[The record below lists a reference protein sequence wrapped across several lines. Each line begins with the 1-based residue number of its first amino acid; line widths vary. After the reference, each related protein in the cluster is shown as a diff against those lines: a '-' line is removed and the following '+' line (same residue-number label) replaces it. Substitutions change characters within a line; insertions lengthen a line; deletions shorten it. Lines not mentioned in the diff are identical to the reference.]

1 MAAATIEIGATITV
15 GDLAE
20 KLSVPVTT
28 LIGELFKN
36 GMMITVNETVDFDT
50 AQIIVG
56 ELDLDIEITRKQD
69 SPDEV
74 VKREKSSADPNAKDR
89 PPVIAVM
96 GHVDHGKTS
105 LLDKIRGGHV
115 ADGESGGITQ
125 HISAYQ
131 IDHPLSSGPKGSK
144 THRKITFLDTP
155 GHEAFAAL
163 REHGALLTDLVVIVV
178 AADDGI
184 KPQTLEAIRFAKKA
198 GVKMIVAANKMDK
211 EGANLDR
218 LKGQLS
224 ENQLMPEDYGGDI
237 AVMPVSAMTGKGVDE
252 LIDMILLSTDVEELK
267 ALSTGPAKG
276 LVIESRMEQGRG
288 PIAVALVEHGLLKQ
302 GDFLVAGSAYGKAR
316 TVHDTE
322 GKIIKTAGPSTP
334 VLISGFKSLP
344 DFGDVFEV
352 VKSEK
357 EAIKVAEK
365 NTAEKDNS
373 GKSSNV
379 SDSELLRIITQ
390 KNKLQELNVV
400 VKADVQGSLTSV
412 IDSLKTIGT
421 SEVAVRIV
429 SSGVGAINDSDLYTA
444 STSDAILYGFHVAF
458 PQGLKQTASRDKIS
472 VRLYDVIYELLDDAT
487 QELSDL
493 LAPEVI
499 EKDLGRLKVKKV
511 FKTTQKEIIAGGEVT
526 VGTIAVP
533 AKVKI
538 TRDKEVIAE
547 VEATRLQRGPQ
558 EVKAVEKGEECGVTI
573 STESKI
579 NLQEGDNLE
588 FFTRELKERTL

>member
-1 MAAATIEIGATITV
+1 MASATIEIGATINV

-56 ELDLDIEITRKQD
+56 ELDLDIELISKKD
-69 SPDEV
+69 APDEV
-74 VKREKSSADPNAKDR
+74 IKREKSSIDPNAVER

-131 IDHPLSSGPKGSK
+131 IDHTVKGSK
-144 THRKITFLDTP
+144 DSRRITFLDTP

-198 GVKMIVAANKMDK
+198 GVKIIVAANKMDK

-237 AVMPVSAMTGKGVDE
+237 AVMPVSAMTGKGVPE

-267 ALSTGPAKG
+267 ALDKGPATG
-276 LVIESRMEQGRG
+276 LVIESRMETGRG
-288 PIAVALVEHGLLKQ
+288 PIAVALVEHGELKQ
-302 GDFLVAGSAYGKAR
+302 GDFLVAGSVYGKAR
-316 TVHDTE
+316 TIHDTN
-322 GKIIKTAGPSTP
+322 GSKIKTAGPSTP

-357 EAIKVAEK
+357 EAIKIAEK

-379 SDSELLRIITQ
+379 SDSELLRIISQ
-390 KNKLQELNVV
+390 KNKLQELNIV

-412 IDSLKTIGT
+412 LDSLKTIGT
-421 SEVAVRIV
+421 SEVAVRVV

-511 FKTTQKEIIAGGEVT
+511 FKTTQKEIITGGEVT
-526 VGTIAVP
+526 VGTIAAP

-558 EVKAVEKGEECGVTI
+558 EVKMVEKGEECGVTI

-579 NLQEGDNLE
+579 NLQEGDHLE

>member
-1 MAAATIEIGATITV
+1 MAAATIEVDTMITV

-36 GMMITVNETVDFDT
+36 GMMITVNEKVDFDT

-56 ELDLDIEITRKQD
+56 ELGLDIELTKKKD

-74 VKREKSSADPNAKDR
+74 IKREKSSDDPDAADR

-105 LLDKIRGGHV
+105 LLDSIRGGKV
-115 ADGESGGITQ
+115 AEGESGGITQ

-131 IDHPLSSGPKGSK
+131 INHPVEGKDKK
-144 THRKITFLDTP
+144 TRKITFLDTP

-163 REHGALLTDLVVIVV
+163 REHGALLTDLVIIVV

-198 GVKMIVAANKMDK
+198 GVKMIVAANKIDK
-211 EGANLDR
+211 EGANIDR
-218 LKGQLS
+218 LKQQLA
-224 ENQLMPEDYGGDI
+224 EQEMLPEDWGGDTI
-237 AVMPVSAMTGKGVDE
+237 IMPVSAKTGAGIPE

-267 ALSTGPAKG
+267 ALDTGPARG
-276 LVIESRMEQGRG
+276 LVIESHMEQGRG
-288 PIAVALVEHGLLKQ
+288 PIAVTLIEHGKLSQ
-302 GDFLVAGSAYGKAR
+302 GDYLVAGATYGKAR
-316 TVHDTE
+316 TIHDTE
-322 GKIIKTAGPSTP
+322 GKELQSAGPSTP
-334 VLISGFKSLP
+334 VLISGFKALP
-344 DFGDVFEV
+344 DFGDIFEV
-352 VKSEK
+352 VNSEK
-357 EAIKVAEK
+357 EAKKLADKVAQ
-365 NTAEKDNS
+365 EKDSS

-379 SDSELLRIITQ
+379 SDSELLRIISQ
-390 KNKLQELNVV
+390 KNQLQELNVV

-429 SSGVGAINDSDLYTA
+429 GSGVGAINDNDLHLA
-444 STSDAILYGFHVAF
+444 STSNAILYGFHVSF
-458 PQGLKQTASRDKIS
+458 PQGLRQAASRDKIS

-511 FKTTQKEIIAGGEVT
+511 FKTTQKEIITGGEVT
-526 VGTIAVP
+526 VGTIEAP

-538 TRDKEVIAE
+538 TRDKEIISE
-547 VEATRLQRGPQ
+547 VEASRLQRGPQ
-558 EVKAVEKGEECGVTI
+558 EVKSVEKGEECGVTL
-573 STESKI
+573 TTNSKL

-588 FFTRELKERTL
+588 FFTRELKERTLK